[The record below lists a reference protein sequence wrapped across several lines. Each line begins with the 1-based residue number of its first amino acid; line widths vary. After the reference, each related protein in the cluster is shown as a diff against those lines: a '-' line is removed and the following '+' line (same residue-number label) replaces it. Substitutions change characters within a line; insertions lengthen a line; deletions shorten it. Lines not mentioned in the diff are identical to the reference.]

1 MNAVAIG
8 PFVFAPDRFAAILA
22 IAAFLLLSEILA
34 RKVDRRFS
42 SWAWGAS
49 ISFIVGARIG
59 HVLQHVSSFAA
70 EPVRAFYVWQGG
82 FMIEAGVALTLAYT
96 LFRFRRELKLSLW
109 AALPSAA
116 AAYVAFFVL
125 QLTAGTPATPLPTG
139 NIYQTLAGEQFQPA
153 AELTGQPVVIN
164 LWATWCPPC
173 RREMPMMADVAANTD
188 DARLVFVNQG
198 EGQDIIR
205 RYLTDEN
212 LDLEHVILDG
222 LGEFGRHYEVP
233 GLPATFFIGSD
244 GMLQS
249 VHMGE
254 ISREGLLSGIA
265 ALQDDQPDTA
275 DPHQINITGGA
286 EE

>member
-1 MNAVAIG
+1 MNAVVIG
-8 PFVFAPDRFAAILA
+8 PFVFAPDRFATILA
-22 IAAFLLLSEILA
+22 IAVFLFLSGILA
-34 RKVDRRFS
+34 RKVDERFS
-42 SWAWGAS
+42 SWAWGAAVC
-49 ISFIVGARIG
+49 FIVGARIG
-59 HVLQHVSSFAA
+59 HVLQHAGSFLA
-70 EPVRAFYVWQGG
+70 EPLRAFYIWQGG
-82 FMIEAGVALTLAYT
+82 FMIEAGIALAIAYT
-96 LFRFRRELKLSLW
+96 LFRFRRELKLTLW
-109 AALPSAA
+109 TVLPSAA
-116 AAYVAFFVL
+116 TAYVAFFVL

-139 NIYQTLAGEQFQPA
+139 DTYRTLAGEQFNPPDL
-153 AELTGQPVVIN
+153 EGQPVVIN

-198 EGQDIIR
+198 EGQEIIQ
-205 RYLTDEN
+205 RYLTAEN

-265 ALQDDQPDTA
+265 NLQGDQPDA
-275 DPHQINITGGA
+275 SDPPRNAGSGGVD
-286 EE
+286 E

>member
-1 MNAVAIG
+1 MNAVVIG

-22 IAAFLLLSEILA
+22 IAVFLFLSAILA
-34 RKVDRRFS
+34 RKVDERFS
-42 SWAWGAS
+42 SWAWGAAV
-49 ISFIVGARIG
+49 SFIVGARIG
-59 HVLQHVSSFAA
+59 HVLQHAGSFLA
-70 EPVRAFYVWQGG
+70 EPLRAFYIWQGG
-82 FMIEAGVALTLAYT
+82 FMIEAGVVLAIAYT
-96 LFRFRRELKLSLW
+96 LFRFRRELKL
-109 AALPSAA
+109 AAWTIPPSAA
-116 AAYVAFFVL
+116 SAYVAFFVL

-139 NIYQTLAGEQFQPA
+139 NMYRTLAGEQFQPA

-188 DARLVFVNQG
+188 DAQLVFVNQG
-198 EGQDIIR
+198 EGQEIIE
-205 RYLTDEN
+205 RYLTAEN

-254 ISREGLLSGIA
+254 ISREGLLAGIA
-265 ALQDDQPDTA
+265 ALQDDQADAA
-275 DPHQINITGGA
+275 DPPSNASTGEVDG
-286 EE
+286 